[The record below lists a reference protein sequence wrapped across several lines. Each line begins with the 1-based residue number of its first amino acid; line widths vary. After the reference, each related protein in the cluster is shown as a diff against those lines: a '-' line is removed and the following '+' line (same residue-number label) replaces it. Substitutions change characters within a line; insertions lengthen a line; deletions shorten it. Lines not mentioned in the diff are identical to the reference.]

1 MPPFN
6 EKGPTPMSV
15 GSLNDAKTLN
25 FARDATGSR
34 PTSAVSSPI
43 NN

>member
-15 GSLNDAKTLN
+15 GSLNDAKTSELRSR
-25 FARDATGSR
+25 RDRIKADICGEL
-34 PTSAVSSPI
+34 AH
-43 NN
+43 